1 MEEENNIN
9 ISNVEECEYTTA
21 FFNSLLNNTRFQ
33 DLFKIAFPFTDFGDC
48 IPSIKNHY
56 RPINLLRILNDLLVL
71 GESEYSFNSVLYR
84 CLKTEYDNAKEEALE
99 KVYGKGKSI

>member
-1 MEEENNIN
+1 M
-9 ISNVEECEYTTA
+9 
-21 FFNSLLNNTRFQ
+21 LLVVSTS
-33 DLFKIAFPFTDFGDC
+33 FKIPYST
-48 IPSIKNHY
+48 
-56 RPINLLRILNDLLVL
+56 NLLRILNDLLVL